1 MIFAFRSDVYSE
13 NLAIF
18 YKKNQNLS
26 YETEVPRNHVDIRIL
41 FPEPVNTGFL
51 GIYIAKLTMKC
62 KLKFGVWTLI
72 ECSRT

>member
-13 NLAIF
+13 
-18 YKKNQNLS
+18 NQNLS

-72 ECSRT
+72 EGSRKYFLFFWY